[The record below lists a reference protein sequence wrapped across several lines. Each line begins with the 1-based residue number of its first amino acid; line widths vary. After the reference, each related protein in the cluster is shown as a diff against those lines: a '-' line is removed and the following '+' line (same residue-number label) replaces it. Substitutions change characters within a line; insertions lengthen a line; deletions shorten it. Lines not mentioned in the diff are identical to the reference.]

1 MEKITINLSTGRYAR
16 RQSVRL
22 IATALTLVALAFSYH
37 TAYDYYVNAKTISL
51 LKEEVV
57 RLGEA
62 KVIKAEPRKDFPKIP
77 AASLEKKV
85 LAIND
90 IIVRE
95 TFSWTELLTGIE
107 EVTPGNVSI
116 VRITPDFKSNQIAI
130 SGMAA
135 SVKDALFFVTN
146 LSGSPKFG
154 EAFLLKHSEEKG
166 DELSR
171 ERVFFNVSANY
182 GRQGKK

>member
-16 RQSVRL
+16 GQSVRL
-22 IATALTLVALAFSYH
+22 MAAALTIVAFVFSYH

-51 LKEEVV
+51 LKEEAA
-57 RLGEA
+57 RLGHARGA
-62 KVIKAEPRKDFPKIP
+62 KAAPRKDFSKIP

-90 IIVRE
+90 IIIRE
-95 TFSWTELLTGIE
+95 TFSWTELLTGVE

-116 VRITPDFKSNQIAI
+116 VRITPDFNSNQIAI

-135 SVKDALFFVTN
+135 SVKDALSFVTN
-146 LSGSPKFG
+146 LSSSPKFG
-154 EAFLLKHSEEKG
+154 NAFLLRHSEEKG

-182 GRQGKK
+182 GRQGKQ

>member
-16 RQSVRL
+16 GQSVRL
-22 IATALTLVALAFSYH
+22 MAAALTLVALVFSYH
-37 TAYDYYVNAKTISL
+37 TVYDYYVNAKTISL
-51 LKEEVV
+51 LKGEIA

-62 KVIKAEPRKDFPKIP
+62 KAGKAAPRKDFSKIP

-85 LAIND
+85 FAIND
-90 IIVRE
+90 IIIRE
-95 TFSWTELLTGIE
+95 TFSWTELLTGME

-116 VRITPDFKSNQIAI
+116 VRITPDFKDNKIAV

-135 SVKDALFFVTN
+135 SVKDALSFVTN
-146 LSGSPKFG
+146 LSSSPKFG
-154 EAFLLKHSEEKG
+154 DAFLLKHSEEKG

-182 GRQGKK
+182 GRQGKE